1 MFFATKTKYV
11 QVLNLTQI
19 FEYFMLFL
27 FLLCKGKYYLPS
39 CGFTE
44 NLRMTIY
51 DSEIC
56 IVLVSNAVIHFSI
69 ILLELGGA

>member
-1 MFFATKTKYV
+1 
-11 QVLNLTQI
+11 
-19 FEYFMLFL
+19 MLFL
-27 FLLCKGKYYLPS
+27 LLLCKGKYYLPS

-56 IVLVSNAVIHFSI
+56 IVLVSNTVIHFSI
-69 ILLELGGA
+69 ILLELGGT